1 MTSSASLTIL
11 TPTDLCVNGRGK
23 RSVFCWCSFYPVL
36 VLYLRSLCSGCSLLL
51 TVSIML
57 YDFMPSWTFTILS
70 IYGRLHTPIP
80 ATLLQQIYRATP
92 MQTLTQYT
100 KQMLTSLFV
109 FIFSYIFLLLNT
121 YFLFRNNC
129 LCSKLS
135 RLSLLLSVKLYNYFN
150 RAKIIHARNVSFEN
164 LTQYRH
170 YSYNNLFLS
179 DDVLLLTY
187 ISVRLWN
194 ILNITDDIVSNWYSG
209 ETCICP
215 KLTAT

>member
-1 MTSSASLTIL
+1 
-11 TPTDLCVNGRGK
+11 
-23 RSVFCWCSFYPVL
+23 
-36 VLYLRSLCSGCSLLL
+36 
-51 TVSIML
+51 
-57 YDFMPSWTFTILS
+57 
-70 IYGRLHTPIP
+70 
-80 ATLLQQIYRATP
+80 

-121 YFLFRNNC
+121 YFLFRNNY

-150 RAKIIHARNVSFEN
+150 RAKIIHVRNVSFEN

-187 ISVRLWN
+187 ISVRL
-194 ILNITDDIVSNWYSG
+194 
-209 ETCICP
+209 
-215 KLTAT
+215 